1 MKKTTLKD
9 ITEAGEPQTAM
20 AALDAGL
27 AAADTDQPAPSPE
40 AEPAMPAGSE
50 QLDAGDGLNTPAHWR
65 FRRLAYSMSL
75 LGVLLLPVMLILRTG
90 RWSMRNLTSH
100 DRGWEFGP
108 W

>member
-1 MKKTTLKD
+1 MTKIFKNPEIHD
-9 ITEAGEPQTAM
+9 PEQQNAM
-20 AALDAGL
+20 EALDAGL
-27 AAADTDQPAPSPE
+27 NYDINGGNGASPE
-40 AEPAMPAGSE
+40 AEPSMPAGSE

-90 RWSMRNLTSH
+90 RWSMRNLTAH